1 MGSIFEWISI
11 DKAAEALQVSKR
23 QVYKYIAKGQL
34 SALQEGKQRS
44 VSRKDV
50 RALIECKKK
59 GISRVANGMTV
70 ARLDAELQ
78 LLRKQVDILMRL
90 NDIRY
95 EPLDL
100 DENEMANLHDMA
112 RHNLVIPWS
121 PHEEIMWCD
130 VFVRLRLEDLEK
142 ISQREN
148 YEDPWRPFLALSK
161 AMFDSPH
168 KSDNKLILSSGK
180 DNVERISFIW
190 AQKLDMKDARQINQM
205 VYKDDILGRRVSRK
219 LERIQQ
225 KGDPPK

>member
-23 QVYKYIAKGQL
+23 QIYKYIAKNQL

-50 RALIECKKK
+50 KALIECKKK

-70 ARLDAELQ
+70 ARMDAEIQ

-90 NDIRY
+90 NNIRY

-100 DENEMANLHDMA
+100 DENEIVNLHDMA
-112 RHNLVIPWS
+112 KHNLKIPWS

-142 ISQREN
+142 ISQYEG

-168 KSDNKLILSSGK
+168 SIDNKLILSSGK
-180 DNVERISFIW
+180 DNIERISFIW
-190 AQKLDMKDARQINQM
+190 ARKLDMKDARQINKM
-205 VYKDDILGRRVSRK
+205 VHKDDVLGRRVSRK

-225 KGDPPK
+225 KEDPPR

>member
-11 DKAAEALQVSKR
+11 DKAAEALGVSQR

-34 SALQEGKQRS
+34 SSLQEGKQRS

-50 RALIECKKK
+50 KALIDCKKK
-59 GISRVANGMTV
+59 GVSRVANGLTV
-70 ARLDAELQ
+70 ARIDADVQ
-78 LLRKQVDILMRL
+78 LLKKQVDILLRL

-100 DENEMANLHDMA
+100 EANELINLHDMA
-112 RHNLVIPWS
+112 AHHLTIPWS
-121 PHEEIMWCD
+121 PYEETMWCD

-142 ISQREN
+142 VAQKEG

-161 AMFDSPH
+161 AMYDTPH
-168 KSDNKLILSSGK
+168 NLDNKPTLASGK
-180 DNVERISFIW
+180 VNIERISFIW
-190 AQKLDMKDARQINQM
+190 AQKIDMKKHIQINHM
-205 VYKDDILGRRVSRK
+205 IHKDDVLGRRVSRK

-225 KGDPPK
+225 KNDPTK